1 MIGNLEEVDEET
13 VSKEVLEY
21 ARLRIRLSLGE
32 EVTQVKSVRIN
43 DRICQVSFEEENSSV
58 SLIGSPFNK
67 WDDASEEELKAQIED
82 GVGEGFSDSDYS
94 KRGGRQEERRGEET
108 VQFPTKKKIF

>member
-58 SLIGSPFNK
+58 SLFGSPYHK
-67 WDDASEEELKAQIED
+67 WFVLNQVCLSFEESNPF
-82 GVGEGFSDSDYS
+82 EG
-94 KRGGRQEERRGEET
+94 
-108 VQFPTKKKIF
+108 